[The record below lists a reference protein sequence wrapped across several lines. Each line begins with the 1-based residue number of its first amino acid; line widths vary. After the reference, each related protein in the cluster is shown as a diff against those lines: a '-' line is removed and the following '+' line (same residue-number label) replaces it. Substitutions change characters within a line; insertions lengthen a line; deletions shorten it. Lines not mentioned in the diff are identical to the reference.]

1 MKFFALIAFAVLMN
15 TSPLFLIGHMKTSA
29 LSRSI
34 IPFLTLVM
42 GVVELASPAFSLRV
56 IAHASVVTVLIFAI
70 FTILFKSCRRRYIQD
85 AAPISLKV
93 RLLDMFF
100 LFILVLSF
108 SGFAKLIE
116 L

>member
-1 MKFFALIAFAVLMN
+1 
-15 TSPLFLIGHMKTSA
+15 
-29 LSRSI
+29 
-34 IPFLTLVM
+34 
-42 GVVELASPAFSLRV
+42 
-56 IAHASVVTVLIFAI
+56 VTVLIFAI

-100 LFILVLSF
+100 LFILVLAF